1 MHTLCERK
9 HYQTLITG
17 LTWHNISSLFTHSHT
32 AKLLRESWQ
41 IVRGPLFLSSS
52 DGRLW
57 ISDWKLHTDSDE
69 AYAPSV
75 RINRKSSLLSVWL
88 IGILVSVSLRV
99 QMNPDELFLVDK
111 RSNIRVSPSVAARC
125 FLLSWTDL
133 SHGLSRKLSRRVLYE
148 LSSPNP
154 EKKKMT
160 LLLACLACLS
170 PVTILQ
176 KRLGLTIQQCLI
188 LKDRWKG
195 TSFRSVFSSIESKE
209 QIRYLQNFS
218 FSR

>member
-1 MHTLCERK
+1 MASDASSCRQAHRNMHAHIVWEKTLSKTDNRPDLTQ
-9 HYQTLITG
+9 YLIPI
-17 LTWHNISSLFTHSHT
+17 HSFTT

-57 ISDWKLHTDSDE
+57 ISDWTLHTDSDE

-75 RINRKSSLLSVWL
+75 RINRKSSLLSAWL

-111 RSNIRVSPSVAARC
+111 RSNIRVSPSVAACC

-133 SHGLSRKLSRRVLYE
+133 SHGPLQEVSRRVLYE
-148 LSSPNP
+148 FSSPIP
-154 EKKKMT
+154 EKKRWQV
-160 LLLACLACLS
+160 CLH
-170 PVTILQ
+170 V
-176 KRLGLTIQQCLI
+176 
-188 LKDRWKG
+188 
-195 TSFRSVFSSIESKE
+195 
-209 QIRYLQNFS
+209 
-218 FSR
+218 

>member
-1 MHTLCERK
+1 MSHP
-9 HYQTLITG
+9 YSLI
-17 LTWHNISSLFTHSHT
+17 HT

-57 ISDWKLHTDSDE
+57 ISDWTLHTDSDE

-75 RINRKSSLLSVWL
+75 RINRKSSLLSAWL

-133 SHGLSRKLSRRVLYE
+133 SHGLSRKFPDGFFMSLAHGFQRKKDDKSACM
-148 LSSPNP
+148 SSLFESCNYITQNVRFDYSAVSDI
-154 EKKKMT
+154 EGKM
-160 LLLACLACLS
+160 
-170 PVTILQ
+170 
-176 KRLGLTIQQCLI
+176 KRH
-188 LKDRWKG
+188 
-195 TSFRSVFSSIESKE
+195 VFSIRIFKYRKYRTN
-209 QIRYLQNFS
+209 QISPEFS